1 MMLSDEVFITIF
13 YSKKLQS
20 VMHWAMQLFVLYE
33 LTFTTL
39 NARQLLKSQTNYK
52 SLKSQPRCPMTAG
65 HIIVKLYSEDG
76 SLDIVACLGNIDYN

>member
-20 VMHWAMQLFVLYE
+20 VMHRVMQVFVLYE

-39 NARQLLKSQTNYK
+39 NARQLLKLQTNYK
-52 SLKSQPRCPMTAG
+52 SHWSQSRCPMTAG
-65 HIIVKLYSEDG
+65 NIMVKLYSEDG
-76 SLDIVACLGNIDYN
+76 NL